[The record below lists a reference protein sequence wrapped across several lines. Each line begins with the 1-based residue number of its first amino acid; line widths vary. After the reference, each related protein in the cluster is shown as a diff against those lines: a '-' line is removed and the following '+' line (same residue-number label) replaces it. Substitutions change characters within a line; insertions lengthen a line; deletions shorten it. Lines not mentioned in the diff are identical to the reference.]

1 MVKNPGAQ
9 ARSGAIKLLNQPEPV
24 QVVTDPAGR
33 PVSVS
38 VRTSLPARLSGRSG
52 RGRPGTARISKMQT
66 VAAID
71 DRWKIN
77 DEWWRGPDEEI
88 ERMYYSLLLE
98 SGHKT
103 VVYQDMKSGDWF
115 RQAAR

>member
-38 VRTSLPARLSGRSG
+38 ARRSLPARSK